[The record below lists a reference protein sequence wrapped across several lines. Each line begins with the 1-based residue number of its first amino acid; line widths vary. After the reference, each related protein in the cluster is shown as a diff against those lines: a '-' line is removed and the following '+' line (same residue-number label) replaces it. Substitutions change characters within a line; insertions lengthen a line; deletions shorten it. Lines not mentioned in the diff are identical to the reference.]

1 MVKRVSPRQQRL
13 LRELGGHIRRWR
25 KVNGMTATEL
35 AERAFITRETLRHIE
50 RGTGTAR
57 LGSLMAVLVRLGIAE
72 TVIRAAN
79 PYESE
84 TARIR
89 IDAILGAGGEV

>member
-1 MVKRVSPRQQRL
+1 MVKRVSPRRERL

-35 AERAFITRETLRHIE
+35 ADRAFITRETLRHIE
-50 RGTGTAR
+50 QGTGTAR
-57 LGSLMAVLVRLGIAE
+57 LDSLMAVLVILSIAD

-84 TARIR
+84 AARIR
-89 IDAILGAGGEV
+89 IDAIVGAGGEV

>member
-35 AERAFITRETLRHIE
+35 AERSFITRETLRRIE
-50 RGTGTAR
+50 QGTGTAR
-57 LGSLMAVLVRLGIAE
+57 LDSLMAVLVTLGIAE

-84 TARIR
+84 AARIR